1 MLQTAWKGEAKMQ
14 SIKKWLKIGAIIAIV
29 LAVIVGFLVVPFL
42 NVDRIQRFILTDSQ
56 TKVTEKLSK
65 QQDETI
71 MLLKEQ
77 NELQKQ
83 ILTELRRLNLQK
95 Q

>member
-1 MLQTAWKGEAKMQ
+1 MQ
-14 SIKKWLKIGAIIAIV
+14 NLKKWFKIGLIIFVV
-29 LAVIVGFLVVPFL
+29 LAVLVGLLIVPFL
-42 NVDRIQRFILTDSQ
+42 NIDRIQRFILTDSQ

-65 QQDETI
+65 QQDDVL

-83 ILTELRRLNLQK
+83 ILIELKRLILEKSQ
-95 Q
+95 

>member
-1 MLQTAWKGEAKMQ
+1 MQ
-14 SIKKWLKIGAIIAIV
+14 NLKKWFKIGLIIFVV
-29 LAVIVGFLVVPFL
+29 LAVLIGLLIVPFL
-42 NVDRIQRFILTDSQ
+42 NIDRIQRFILTDSQ

-65 QQDETI
+65 QQDDVL

-83 ILTELRRLNLQK
+83 ILIELKRLNLEKSQ
-95 Q
+95 

>member
-1 MLQTAWKGEAKMQ
+1 MQ
-14 SIKKWLKIGAIIAIV
+14 NIKKWLKIGAIIAVV
-29 LAVIVGFLVVPFL
+29 LAIIIGFLIVPFL

-65 QQDETI
+65 QQDDML

-83 ILTELRRLNLQK
+83 ILTELKRLNLEKSQ
-95 Q
+95 